1 MTFTKDE
8 DGLIALARHLGYWPS
23 KREVKR
29 HLRMGSD
36 EVGRLR
42 RATEPR
48 WEGPLGPNANKAAG
62 PPAPIII
69 GAGPRER
76 MTAAQRDELWARA
89 IRESEAHMERAR
101 QKRNQSITFPAEPF
115 AFAMLGDTHVGGAG
129 VDYASLKADA
139 ELIRDTPGMYA
150 LFGGDATNNW
160 IVGKLQALQR
170 NEIMSHSSSWALFLD
185 WIDTIGDSLA
195 AVIVGNHNVWTAKV
209 AGYDPLAKHLEHA
222 AVLYDEDE
230 IVFTL
235 ACGELEQR
243 WKVRHKWRGSSIFN
257 VTHGIEVGWERGD
270 DDYDVG
276 VGFHTHNG
284 TLAREF
290 VRHGRWRMA
299 VQLGTYKLEDA
310 YGREQGFARPPG
322 LGRAAMVGHPD
333 GRAEWFKDLATA
345 AEVLGMWREKFVTE

>member
-8 DGLIALARHLGYWPS
+8 DGVLALAKHLGYWPS
-23 KREVKR
+23 YRQVKR
-29 HLRMGSD
+29 HLAIKSD
-36 EVGRLR
+36 RVSDLR
-42 RATEPR
+42 NAAEPA
-48 WEGPLGPNANKAAG
+48 WNGPETPNARLANNK
-62 PPAPIII
+62 PAPVII
-69 GAGPRER
+69 GVGPRQAMSAAER
-76 MTAAQRDELWARA
+76 EALWERA

-101 QKRNQSITFPAEPF
+101 ERKNQGIEFPPEPF

-129 VDYASLKADA
+129 VDYRSLKEDA

-170 NEIMSHSSSWALFLD
+170 NEIMSHSASWALFLD
-185 WIDTIGDSLA
+185 WLDTIGDSLA
-195 AVIVGNHNVWTAKV
+195 AVIVGNHNVWTTKV
-209 AGYDPLAKHLEHA
+209 SGYDPLAKHLEHA

-243 WKVRHKWRGSSIFN
+243 WKVRHKWRHGSVFN

-270 DDYDVG
+270 DEFDVG

-284 TLAREF
+284 TFARPF
-290 VRHGRWRMA
+290 WRQGKRRTA
-299 VQLGTYKLEDA
+299 VQLGTYKREDA
-310 YGREQGFARPPG
+310 YAREQGFSNPPG

-333 GRAEWFKDLATA
+333 GRSQWFDDLTTA
-345 AEVLGMWREKFVTE
+345 AEHLAMWREKFAG